1 MNNCPNCGIAITVP
15 TSFCPQ
21 CGGQLEAQPPP
32 EPPPPDPYTQPNPY
46 LQPSAPIPTGP
57 DPGYAPYAT
66 QGQPPDTGTA
76 MAISILTL
84 LFCSPLFGIIGLV
97 MTSGAK
103 TAIVNDDY
111 EQARSKIKTA
121 YLVCGIG
128 AGISALMTCIAVP
141 FVILMMASGM

>member
-1 MNNCPNCGIAITVP
+1 
-15 TSFCPQ
+15 
-21 CGGQLEAQPPP
+21 
-32 EPPPPDPYTQPNPY
+32 
-46 LQPSAPIPTGP
+46 
-57 DPGYAPYAT
+57 
-66 QGQPPDTGTA
+66 
-76 MAISILTL
+76 MAVSILTL

-141 FVILMMASGM
+141 FVFLMMASGM